1 MKIQDEPTNG
11 DAKNSKRLQEI
22 KKILKNIEIPKI
34 FIIGAG
40 FSSPAGLPLTQQLF
54 EQIREETRFNTWMS
68 ETIEIEYESFKE
80 YINNTYDKEDAE
92 RKLSNIEDFI
102 SFLDVEHF
110 LSLHGADTWSD
121 IGNQA
126 QILTRNLI
134 CKILYNAMKKI
145 TPEKFKLYLKFVE
158 KLKPGDIIITFN
170 YDTIIEEALFR
181 LNKRFRFHYYGS
193 FPDGY
198 DENKDII
205 LFKMHGSMNW
215 FNISN
220 FDNFNLKMRHNYAY
234 VQPRNIIFNDKKDI
248 FPPTKAF
255 KYSYQNSPLYNI
267 YQIGNWGNWGQI
279 STCYIRY

>member
-145 TPEKFKLYLKFVE
+145 TDV
-158 KLKPGDIIITFN
+158 
-170 YDTIIEEALFR
+170 
-181 LNKRFRFHYYGS
+181 GS
-193 FPDGY
+193 
-198 DENKDII
+198 
-205 LFKMHGSMNW
+205 
-215 FNISN
+215 
-220 FDNFNLKMRHNYAY
+220 NLE
-234 VQPRNIIFNDKKDI
+234 
-248 FPPTKAF
+248 
-255 KYSYQNSPLYNI
+255 
-267 YQIGNWGNWGQI
+267 
-279 STCYIRY
+279 